1 LADSSKSPTKRP
13 KREVNKVVL
22 GTTLAVP
29 IIGVILI
36 IVSLLAP
43 STLPD
48 RDILLV
54 VSGVMLGFG
63 GLAIEEYFVLSVER
77 AKHGTLVG
85 KADGDGYAAE
95 ELAAIG
101 RAEAERKQKL
111 EEESKEHERQEK
123 LARAYHEEL
132 ITKIY
137 EPWCQKGIEDRGSLA
152 GYPPTQNQPK
162 NPGYVWIPIGFE
174 LESNSEPGAHPELPM
189 IRDALAH
196 LDDETSKARKRV
208 WDGMI
213 DYNDSVKAL
222 IRWPS
227 YIANVIDQECGL
239 REATGINQPPQES
252 KCDMSVLIEC
262 FDRHFYRSENATIGP
277 PLKGVGSSLGLTLLP
292 VHYAGHDQTLASSSD
307 DSELTKLMKRIGP
320 WGKHYAD
327 ARRGLDSKRESLST
341 DLKTFQSGT
350 AQLIQTLRFRPRLV
364 KGKCS
369 IEESFAEP
377 RGRAEMTAN

>member
-1 LADSSKSPTKRP
+1 LDDSSKSPTKRT
-13 KREVNKVVL
+13 KREVNKIVL
-22 GTTLAVP
+22 GMTLTIP

-48 RDILLV
+48 RNIVLV
-54 VSGVMLGFG
+54 ISGVMLGSG
-63 GLAIEEYFVLSVER
+63 GLAIEEYFVLSVVR
-77 AKHGTLVG
+77 ANYRALVG

-101 RAEAERKQKL
+101 RAEAEHKQKL
-111 EEESKEHERQEK
+111 EEESKERERQEE
-123 LARAYHEEL
+123 LTQTYHEEL

-137 EPWCQKGIEDRGSLA
+137 DPWCQSGVEYRGSLA
-152 GYPPTQNQPK
+152 GYPPTQNQPE
-162 NPGYVWIPIGFE
+162 YIWIPIGFE
-174 LESNSEPGAHPELPM
+174 LESNSEPGTHPELPM

-196 LDDETSKARKRV
+196 LEDETSKARKKV

-222 IRWPS
+222 MRWPS
-227 YIANVIDQECGL
+227 YIAKVIDDECDL

-252 KCDMSVLIEC
+252 KCDISVLIEY

-277 PLKGVGSSLGLTLLP
+277 PVKGVGSSLGWRFLQ
-292 VHYAGHDQTLASSSD
+292 VHYAGHDQTLASSTD
-307 DSELTKLMKRIGP
+307 DSELTVLMKRINS
-320 WGKHYAD
+320 WGEYYAD

-341 DLKTFQSGT
+341 NLKIFQSGT

-369 IEESFAEP
+369 IEKSFAE
-377 RGRAEMTAN
+377 GKS